1 MKKLVLIIVALFS
14 FASCENPSVEEGLA
28 SLEASLA
35 ELQAAMS
42 GVDVNQMLADI
53 ATMQDQVETMET
65 DVEEYELQV
74 AEWESQIQGILVD
87 LAGVQEIID
96 NAGTKDQVAA
106 ILADVEGIQAMI
118 DQLVLLADY
127 DYDGVINGL
136 DQCPDT
142 ELNATVNEQ
151 GCSEAQLAEI
161 ASATASSTTTSSTGG

>member
-74 AEWESQIQGILVD
+74 TEWESQIQDILAD

-106 ILADVEGIQAMI
+106 ILEDLAATQAMI

-142 ELNATVNEQ
+142 ELGLTVNEQ

-161 ASATASSTTTSSTGG
+161 ASSTASSTTTSSTGG

>member
-42 GVDVNQMLADI
+42 GVDINQMLADI
-53 ATMQDQVETMET
+53 ATMQDQVDTMEI
-65 DVEEYELQV
+65 DVEGYQNLIPEFEAQI
-74 AEWESQIQGILVD
+74 ESILAD
-87 LAGVQEIID
+87 LAGIQGIID
-96 NAGTKDQVAA
+96 NAGTKEQVAD
-106 ILADVEGIQAMI
+106 ILADVEGIQAQI
-118 DQLVLLADY
+118 DMLVLLADY

-142 ELNATVNEQ
+142 ELGLTVNEQ

>member
-1 MKKLVLIIVALFS
+1 MKKFIAVLSVFGIVA
-14 FASCENPSVEEGLA
+14 CTNPSIEEGLA
-28 SLEASLA
+28 SLEAALA
-35 ELQAAMS
+35 ELEASMA
-42 GVDVNQMLADI
+42 GIDVDQMIADV
-53 ATMQDQVETMET
+53 ASMQDQVETIET
-65 DVEEYELQV
+65 DVADYALQV
-74 AEWESQIQGILVD
+74 EEWESQIQSILVD
-87 LAGVQEIID
+87 IAAVQEIID
-96 NAGTKDQVAA
+96 NAGTKAQVEA
-106 ILADVEGIQAMI
+106 ILEDLATTQAMI

>member
-1 MKKLVLIIVALFS
+1 MKKLIFAVIGFVVLG
-14 FASCENPSVEEGLA
+14 CTNPSIEEGLV
-28 SLEASLA
+28 SLEAALA
-35 ELQAAMS
+35 ELEASMA
-42 GVDVNQMLADI
+42 GIDVDQMITDV

-65 DVEEYELQV
+65 DVADYALQV
-74 AEWESQIQGILVD
+74 AEWENQIQTILAD

-106 ILADVEGIQAMI
+106 ILEDLAATQAMI

-142 ELNATVNEQ
+142 ELGAEVDDN
-151 GCSEAQLAEI
+151 GCSAEQLED
-161 ASATASSTTTSSTGG
+161 

>member
-65 DVEEYELQV
+65 DIEGYELQV
-74 AEWESQIQGILVD
+74 AEWELQIQ
-87 LAGVQEIID
+87 
-96 NAGTKDQVAA
+96 N
-106 ILADVEGIQAMI
+106 ILADLEGVQAIIDDAATKSQTDAIMEDLTDIQEMI
-118 DQLVLLADY
+118 DILVLIADY
-127 DYDGVINGL
+127 DYDGVVNGL

-142 ELNATVNEQ
+142 ELGLTVNEQ
-151 GCSEAQLAEI
+151 GCSEEQAAALT
-161 ASATASSTTTSSTGG
+161 ATASSTTTSSTGG